1 MARSHTDRANQTVS
15 YNQGICKGSGCI
27 GRGEIDINANTMV
40 ALESGNKS
48 GIQNSGRSRC
58 EAALMKFRTKRKDR
72 CFEKKI
78 FHLITLLVIIK
89 QLSNDFFI

>member
-1 MARSHTDRANQTVS
+1 MARSHMDRANQTVS

-27 GRGEIDINANTMV
+27 GSGEIDINANTMV
-40 ALESGNKS
+40 ALESGSKS

-72 CFEKKI
+72 CFEKKY
-78 FHLITLLVIIK
+78 
-89 QLSNDFFI
+89 FI

>member
-1 MARSHTDRANQTVS
+1 MARSHMDRANQTIS

-27 GRGEIDINANTMV
+27 GSGEIDINANTMV

-58 EAALMKFRTKRKDR
+58 EAALMKFRMKRKDR
-72 CFEKKI
+72 CFEKK
-78 FHLITLLVIIK
+78 
-89 QLSNDFFI
+89 